1 MDIRERLKDYS
12 TKSKNTK
19 STSLKTITFSGITL
33 DLSRNFISKD
43 IMRKMKS
50 LLTINK
56 FSEKR
61 KRLFTNKL
69 ISNTESQHVSFIYY
83 RNNQMYDK
91 DIHKM

>member
-19 STSLKTITFSGITL
+19 STSLKTNIFSGITL
-33 DLSRNFISKD
+33 DLSRNFISKY

-61 KRLFTNKL
+61 KRLFTNKS
-69 ISNTESQHVSFIYY
+69 INKIE
-83 RNNQMYDK
+83 
-91 DIHKM
+91 

>member
-12 TKSKNTK
+12 TKSKNRK
-19 STSLKTITFSGITL
+19 SSSLETNTFSGITL

-43 IMRKMKS
+43 ILMKMKS

-61 KRLFTNKL
+61 KRLFTNKS
-69 ISNTESQHVSFIYY
+69 INKIESQQVSFIYY
-83 RNNQMYDK
+83 RNNQMYDT
-91 DIHKM
+91 